1 PRFAGIA
8 GIVSHF
14 NDLHLRVPLHQ
25 RRVELTPYVAPR
37 WEQGIGAG
45 SSMKAGADVRV
56 GLGSN
61 FTLTATVFPDFGQ
74 VEQDPSQ
81 VTLTA
86 LELFQTERR
95 PFFIEGLD
103 AFRFDTSLNFVTRG
117 DSFVDETPFYSRRV
131 GHAPSGATPANAT
144 VVSMPTTTELL
155 AAAK

>member
-1 PRFAGIA
+1 MWGLNIYRNSQRRGEVSNWSPRFAGLA
-8 GIVSHF
+8 GVVSHF

-37 WEQGIGAG
+37 WEHGTSAGSSADASPGIGSG

-81 VTLTA
+81 VNLTA

-117 DSFVDETPFYSRRV
+117 DSFVE
-131 GHAPSGATPANAT
+131 
-144 VVSMPTTTELL
+144 
-155 AAAK
+155 